1 MHRSPNAP
9 HPRAGA
15 AVWLPFLMWLLGTL
29 AALLTASPGLAQT
42 QQPVPALA
50 RRVTDLTGTLDGGV
64 STRVERKLAILQE
77 RTGAQIAV
85 LILDSTQ
92 PDPIEAYAVRVFEAW
107 KLGRR
112 GVDDGVLL
120 VVAKQDHKMRIEVG
134 YGLEGSI
141 TDLKASRVNRD
152 IMAPA
157 FRRGDF
163 HDGIERAVDALI
175 ELVPGSGAP
184 ITVSDALPVPTPTR
198 TVPAGH
204 LSYAAFALLMAI
216 LIGAAGGP
224 ALVAR
229 PSRWVWLLP
238 AMAVL
243 CAMLAAKI
251 DGEEWISWLLALP
264 LTALA
269 SGSISAAIWNT
280 WFRMA
285 PNTPASSSPLLSKG
299 AKRKAARK
307 AARRPRRQQAR
318 QQSADSDRP
327 STSDRYVWEVERDRG
342 SSSGGGSYSSSSDSS
357 YSSDS
362 GSYSGDGGSSG
373 GGGSSD
379 SW

>member
-9 HPRAGA
+9 YPRASA
-15 AVWLPFLMWLLGTL
+15 AVWLPFLMWLLGAL
-29 AALLTASPGLAQT
+29 AAVFAAAPGLAQT

-50 RRVTDLTGTLDGGV
+50 RRVTDLTGTLDGSV

-141 TDLKASRVNRD
+141 TDLKASHINRD

-163 HDGIERAVDALI
+163 QDGIERAVDALI

-184 ITVSDALPVPTPTR
+184 IIVSDAPPVPTPTR

-204 LSYAAFALLMAI
+204 LSYEAFALLMAI
-216 LIGAAGGP
+216 LMGVGAGP
-224 ALVAR
+224 ALAAR
-229 PSRWVWLLP
+229 PSRWIWLLP
-238 AMAVL
+238 TIAVL
-243 CAMLAAKI
+243 CTMLAGNI
-251 DGEEWISWLLALP
+251 DGDEWTSWLLALP
-264 LTALA
+264 MTVLT
-269 SGSISAAIWNT
+269 SGAISAALWHTWNK
-280 WFRMA
+280 WHRLSPSA
-285 PNTPASSSPLLSKG
+285 PAAP
-299 AKRKAARK
+299 KRKAASK
-307 AARRPRRQQAR
+307 ATRRPRRQQR
-318 QQSADSDRP
+318 SGSDYDNTSAA
-327 STSDRYVWEVERDRG
+327 YVWETERDRSG
-342 SSSGGGSYSSSSDSS
+342 SSGSYSSGSDSS

>member
-1 MHRSPNAP
+1 MHRSPTAP
-9 HPRAGA
+9 YPRAGA
-15 AVWLPFLMWLLGTL
+15 AVWLSFLMWLLGTL
-29 AALLTASPGLAQT
+29 AALLTATPSLAQT

-50 RRVTDLTGTLDGGV
+50 RRVTDLTGTLDGTV

-85 LILDSTQ
+85 LILETTQ
-92 PDPIEAYAVRVFEAW
+92 PELIEAYAVRVFEAW

-141 TDLKASRVNRD
+141 TDLKASRINRD

-175 ELVPGSGAP
+175 DLVPGSGAP
-184 ITVSDALPVPTPTR
+184 ITVSDAPPVPTPTQ
-198 TVPAGH
+198 TAPTEH
-204 LSYAAFALLMAI
+204 LSYEAFALLMAI
-216 LIGAAGGP
+216 LIGAAAGP
-224 ALVAR
+224 ALAAR
-229 PSRWVWLLP
+229 PSRWIWLLP
-238 AMAVL
+238 AIAIL
-243 CAMLAAKI
+243 CMMLAAKI
-251 DGEEWISWLLALP
+251 EGDEWISWLFVLP
-264 LTALA
+264 ITVLT
-269 SGSISAAIWNT
+269 SGSISAAIWHT
-280 WFRMA
+280 WLRLS
-285 PNTPASSSPLLSKG
+285 PSPAVSPSPLLSKG

-307 AARRPRRQQAR
+307 PRRQQ
-318 QQSADSDRP
+318 STDSDRP
-327 STSDRYVWEVERDRG
+327 DTSGPYVWEVERDRNSN
-342 SSSGGGSYSSSSDSS
+342 SSSGSYSSGSDYS

-362 GSYSGDGGSSG
+362 SSYSGDGGSSG

>member
-1 MHRSPNAP
+1 MHCSSNAP
-9 HPRAGA
+9 YPRASA

-29 AALLTASPGLAQT
+29 VALLTATPGLAQT

-50 RRVTDLTGTLDGGV
+50 RRVTDLTGTLDGTV

-85 LILDSTQ
+85 LILESTQ

-120 VVAKQDHKMRIEVG
+120 VVAKQDHRMRIEVG

-141 TDLKASRVNRD
+141 TDLKASRINRD

-157 FRRGDF
+157 FRQGDF
-163 HDGIERAVDALI
+163 HNGIERAVDALI
-175 ELVPGSGAP
+175 DLVPGSGAP
-184 ITVSDALPVPTPTR
+184 ITVSDAPPVPAPARAAPT
-198 TVPAGH
+198 GH
-204 LSYAAFALLMAI
+204 LSYEGFALLMAI
-216 LIGAAGGP
+216 LMGAAAGP
-224 ALVAR
+224 ALAAR

-238 AMAVL
+238 TIAIV
-243 CAMLAAKI
+243 CAMLAGNI
-251 DGEEWISWLLALP
+251 DAREWISWLLVLP
-264 LTALA
+264 VVVLT
-269 SGSISAAIWNT
+269 SGSITAAIWHT
-280 WFRMA
+280 WFRLTPA
-285 PNTPASSSPLLSKG
+285 TPASPTPLLSKG
-299 AKRKAARK
+299 AKRKAKRK
-307 AARRPRRQQAR
+307 AARRPKRQQR
-318 QQSADSDRP
+318 TESDRS
-327 STSDRYVWEVERDRG
+327 STSDSYIWEVERDRG